1 MKKKVAYILLML
13 AALSVSAQSRQLTL
27 RKGDYRM
34 DGYLIVTNESLLQRL
49 HTERFDTIWLETPHN
64 GLKLL
69 KPHSI
74 FWSNWT
80 EEPAGCDGTFS
91 VNRDSIVWFR
101 DNNYISINQRWT
113 TDFLFRDAGKTV
125 EVNIRLTGIGMYYPR
140 GEDDTATTHPYPST
154 AIAFRYADEDYY
166 IPLSDSI
173 DWKPNEICL
182 RDSVHL
188 TISIQRDRLGPRGET
203 PYTEVT
209 AWDRIHI
216 PGEVDTIG
224 RFVCY
229 NGDTIYFT
237 SREAYWE
244 THIINDN
251 PNPQNGWDEHI
262 GPLFILSLQENLCK
276 KMQGVFFK
284 YVQFYDRGNRW
295 WTTEYYRTQPKDH
308 NVQGAWPDLPC
319 TIYLQAKRF

>member
-27 RKGDYRM
+27 SKSDYSM
-34 DGYLIVTNESLLQRL
+34 DGYLVVTNDSLLQRL

-64 GLKLL
+64 GVKLL

-91 VNRDSIVWFR
+91 VDRDTNVWFR
-101 DNNYISINQRWT
+101 DSNCISINQRWT
-113 TDFLFRDAGKTV
+113 TDFLFRNAENIM
-125 EVNIRLTGIGMYYPR
+125 EVNTRLTGIGMYYPR
-140 GEDDTATTHPYPST
+140 GEYDTATTHPYPST

-166 IPLSDSI
+166 IPISDSI
-173 DWKPNEICL
+173 DWNQNEICL

-209 AWDRIHI
+209 AWERINI

-237 SREAYWE
+237 SREAYWSK
-244 THIINDN
+244 HIINDN

-276 KMQGVFFK
+276 KMLGVFFK
-284 YVQFYDRGNRW
+284 YVQFYDRGSRW
-295 WTTEYYRTQPKDH
+295 WTTDYYRTQPKDH

-319 TIYLQAKRF
+319 TIYLQEKRF